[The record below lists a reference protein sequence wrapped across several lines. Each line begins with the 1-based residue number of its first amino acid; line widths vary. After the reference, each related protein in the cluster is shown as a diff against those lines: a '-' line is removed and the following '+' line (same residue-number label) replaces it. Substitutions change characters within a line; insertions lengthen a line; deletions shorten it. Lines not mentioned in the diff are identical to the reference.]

1 MKNKKT
7 FIALLLPALMLALAP
22 AASNAQ
28 NTTSPYSRFGY
39 GLLNDNATSAQS
51 QMGGVGYAMN
61 SGRQINVMNPASY
74 AMTDSL
80 TFLFDIGMDL
90 SNIWS
95 KENSVSKHD
104 VGGGLDYITMQFPLG
119 KRMGMSIGLLP
130 YSSVGYSFGSKIS
143 NGSSSHEGS
152 GGLNQLYAGVAGRIV
167 GGLSVG
173 ANISYL
179 FGTTYNDVYAIA
191 NTGSQSLF
199 EQILQVRDFHIQV
212 GAQYTQEFSRRHRV
226 TLGLTYTPGKTLLG
240 HTWIQKYDLGS
251 ESAETAD
258 TLNYTSLKDKFS
270 LPDSWGAGIAYE
282 WNRRLLVEADFTWQ
296 GWKNAKLLRDDDFT
310 ATRFDNRY
318 KIALGASY
326 TPAPRGS
333 YLQRVSYRLGGQF
346 TRDYMMVGDNH
357 VRQYGLSCGLGLPAP
372 GSKTVFNIGF
382 EWLHRA
388 CSPQSLLTENYFNIR
403 IGINFNQMWFMQS
416 KLR

>member
-1 MKNKKT
+1 MNNSKS
-7 FIALLLPALMLALAP
+7 FIALLTAALLTIT
-22 AASNAQ
+22 SGISVAQ

-80 TFLFDIGMDL
+80 TFLFDLGVDI
-90 SNIWS
+90 SNVWS
-95 KENSVSKHD
+95 KENAESKHD
-104 VGGGLDYITMQFPLG
+104 VGGGLDYITMQFPIC

-130 YSSVGYSFGSKIS
+130 FSSVGYSFGSKIS
-143 NGSSSHEGS
+143 NGSSSHEGT
-152 GGLNQLYAGVAGRIV
+152 GGLNQLYVGVAGRIV
-167 GGLSVG
+167 GGLSAG
-173 ANISYL
+173 ANIGYL
-179 FGTTYNDVYAIA
+179 FGTTYNDVYATTNSA
-191 NTGSQSLF
+191 SQSLF
-199 EQILQVRDFHIQV
+199 EQILQVRDFRIQL
-212 GAQYTQEFSRRHRV
+212 GAQYSHDFSRRHRV

-240 HTWIQKYDLGS
+240 HTWIQKYDVNS
-251 ESAETAD
+251 DAKPD

-270 LPDSWGAGIAYE
+270 LPETWGAGIAYE
-282 WNRRLLVEADFTWQ
+282 YNRSLLVEADFTYQ
-296 GWKNAKLLRDDDFT
+296 GWSKAKLLRDDDFT
-310 ATRFDNRY
+310 STRFADRY
-318 KIALGASY
+318 KFALGASY
-326 TPAPRGS
+326 TPNRRGS
-333 YLQRVSYRLGGQF
+333 YMQRVSYRFGGHY

-357 VRQYGLSCGLGLPAP
+357 VREYGLACGFGFPAP

-382 EWLHRA
+382 EWLRRA
-388 CSPQSLLTENYFNIR
+388 CTSASLLSENYFNIR